1 MFNLLSPKKLF
12 SLIITL
18 VMTVAFFTFF
28 KPDLAQ
34 AGGACQYAGQ
44 CASNVTCIW
53 IPDPGIVPEG
63 GYLSPSGGEC
73 GSAVIGGITAPDAIT
88 RINSTSGIGLL
99 VFFSRVLSFLAIVG
113 GIIVVGNF
121 VSAGLMYITGAGNTD
136 THIKVRDKIT
146 YSVLGII
153 IIVSAYTIVGLMGLI
168 FFKDVTFLLNPRL
181 QGVL

>member
-1 MFNLLSPKKLF
+1 MLNILNPKKIF
-12 SLIITL
+12 SLIIAL
-18 VMTVAFFTFF
+18 VMAFAFFAFL
-28 KPDLAQ
+28 KPELIQ
-34 AGGACQYAGQ
+34 AGGACSYAGQ
-44 CASNVTCIW
+44 CANNRLCVW
-53 IPDPGIVPEG
+53 VADPTIIPEG
-63 GYLSPSGGEC
+63 GYLSDSGGEC
-73 GSAVIGGITAPDAIT
+73 GSAVIGGIAAPAAIAK
-88 RINSTSGIGLL
+88 INSTSGIGLL
-99 VFFSRVLSFLAIVG
+99 VFFSRVLSFGAIVG

-153 IIVSAYTIVGLMGLI
+153 IIVSAYTIVGLIGLI